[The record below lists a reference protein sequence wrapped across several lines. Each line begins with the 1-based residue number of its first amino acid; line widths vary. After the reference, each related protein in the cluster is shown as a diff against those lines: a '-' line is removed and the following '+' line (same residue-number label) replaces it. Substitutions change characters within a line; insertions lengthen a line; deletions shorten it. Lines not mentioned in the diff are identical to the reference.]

1 MNRLVSLRHLHL
13 PGLTP
18 YLHASAI
25 QEYLVQ
31 VQLDHKAAEPIL
43 PAPSPVL
50 ITFQTPPT
58 YTTGRREAPYLTVS
72 QIAHLRADGK
82 AEYHPALRG
91 GQTTFHGPGQVT
103 AYLVL
108 NLKAHSLDVRSHVK
122 LLEESTIGTCAHYG
136 LDTFTT
142 SNPGVWTGPRPGE
155 RKLASLGVHVRRRIT
170 SHGLSIN
177 VGVDLE
183 WFDRIVMCGL
193 KGMRATNF
201 ERETE
206 ARVADGEISIR
217 GVADTLAGNV
227 AKRLAGVDGRM
238 ENVAEMDVWPGE
250 ALTEERDCADRHCT
264 DRHYANRNH
273 VL

>member
-18 YLHASAI
+18 YLRASAI

-50 ITFQTPPT
+50 VTFQTPPT

-91 GQTTFHGPGQVT
+91 GQTTFHGPGQIT

-122 LLEESTIGTCAHYG
+122 LLEESTIGTCTHYG

-170 SHGLSIN
+170 SHGLGIN

-193 KGMRATNF
+193 KGMRATNI
-201 ERETE
+201 EREIE
-206 ARVADGEISIR
+206 ARRAMGGGGAKGADGKISIR
-217 GVADTLAGNV
+217 GVADILAGNV
-227 AKRLAGVDGRM
+227 AKRLAGVDGRV
-238 ENVAEMDVWPGE
+238 ENVAEMDVWPD
-250 ALTEERDCADRHCT
+250 RDR
-264 DRHYANRNH
+264 ANSNH